1 MLKFEADVA
10 RVICDV
16 EGRLLV
22 AVSGGA
28 DSTALLHCL
37 CRLKRDCVVA
47 HCNFHLRGAESDR
60 DQSFVEELCRQHGV
74 SFNVIDFDVEEYCRN
89 HKVSVEMAC
98 RELRYEWFAS
108 LLEKHGCTRIVVAH
122 NSDDNIE
129 TMLLNLFRGTGID
142 GLVGMKVDNGKILR
156 PLLQFTRK
164 DIEEYLNDEGIG
176 YVVDSTN
183 LQSDYR
189 RNYIRNVLL
198 PELETRWT
206 GIRKT
211 LRRSQINLCG
221 VETFYKSK
229 LSELLA
235 ETDENFLSYDI
246 IRKSPDKTTLLYE
259 YFKNH
264 GINDSIIKEMS
275 VALAADDFVGK
286 RWLLT
291 DCEVVAERDGFHVLK
306 DNEGQSFTIDYTCDE
321 LQMNEELAR
330 GIRGNKDQTVIYL
343 PKSIENYRFRHPQ
356 IGDRI
361 SPLGMRGSS
370 LVSDILKDAKLT
382 TKQRRNYWLLEEIS
396 TGEIIWLPGIKR
408 SRHSLVDFSASEVY
422 KVVYN

>member
-10 RVICDV
+10 RVMCDV
-16 EGRLLV
+16 KGRLLI

-37 CRLKRDCVVA
+37 CRLKKDCVVA
-47 HCNFHLRGAESDR
+47 HCNFHLRGAESNR
-60 DQSFVEELCRQHGV
+60 DQSFVEDLCRQHGV
-74 SFNVIDFDVEEYCRN
+74 GLKVRDFDVEEYCRN

-98 RELRYEWFAS
+98 RELRYEWFDT
-108 LLEKHGCTRIVVAH
+108 LLDKHGCSRIVVAH

-142 GLVGMKVDNGKILR
+142 GLVGMKIDNGKILR

-164 DIEEYLNDEGIG
+164 DIEGYLNEEGIG

-198 PELETRWT
+198 PELETRWS

-229 LSELLA
+229 LSEILA
-235 ETDENFLSYDI
+235 EAGEKFLSYDI
-246 IRKSPDKTTLLYE
+246 IRKSPDKSTLLYE

-275 VALAADDFVGK
+275 AALAAEDFVGK
-286 RWLLT
+286 RWLLP
-291 DCEVVAERDGFHVLK
+291 DCEVVAERDGFHVLRNHE
-306 DNEGQSFTIDYTCDE
+306 DQSLTIDCVCEE
-321 LQMNEELAR
+321 LQMNDELAR
-330 GIRGNKDQTVIYL
+330 SIRGNKDQTVIYL
-343 PKSIENYRFRHPQ
+343 PKSIENYRFRHLQ

-382 TKQRRNYWLLEEIS
+382 TKQRRDYWLLEEVS
-396 TGEIIWLPGIKR
+396 TGEIIWLPGLKR
-408 SRHSLVDFSASEVY
+408 SRYSLVDFSASEVY

>member
-16 EGRLLV
+16 EGRMLV

-28 DSTALLHCL
+28 DSTALLHSL
-37 CRLKRDCVVA
+37 CRLKKDCVVA

-74 SFNVIDFDVEEYCRN
+74 RLNVRDFDVEEYCRN

-98 RELRYEWFAS
+98 RELRYEWFDT
-108 LLEKHGCTRIVVAH
+108 LLEKYGCSRIVVAH

-142 GLVGMKVDNGKILR
+142 GLVGMKIDNGKILR

-164 DIEEYLNDEGIG
+164 DIEDYLNEEGIS

-198 PELETRWT
+198 PELETRWC
-206 GIRKT
+206 GIRKV

-221 VETFYKSK
+221 VEAFYKSK
-229 LSELLA
+229 VSELLVEA
-235 ETDENFLSYDI
+235 DENFLSYDI
-246 IRKSPDKTTLLYE
+246 IRKSPDRATLLYE

-264 GINDSIIKEMS
+264 GINESIIKEMS
-275 VALAADDFVGK
+275 VALDADDFVGK

-291 DCEVVAERDGFHVLK
+291 DCEVVSERDGFHVLSNQE
-306 DNEGQSFTIDYTCDE
+306 DQCLTVDYKCDMLE
-321 LQMNEELAR
+321 MNDEVACC
-330 GIRGNKDQTVIYL
+330 IRKNKNQYVIYL
-343 PKSIENYRFRHPQ
+343 PKNFENYRFRHPKV
-356 IGDRI
+356 GDRI
-361 SPLGMRGSS
+361 SPLGMSGSS

-382 TKQRRNYWLLEEIS
+382 TKQRRDYWLLEEIS
-396 TGEIIWLPGIKR
+396 TGEIIWLPGLKR
-408 SRHSLVDFSASEVY
+408 SRHSLVDFAASEVY
-422 KVVYN
+422 KVVYE